1 MLSLSRIYSRSGIKL
16 WDYFAIKRKTFSWSL
31 QIFSCGE
38 TQYMV
43 LCVRM
48 SVRCP
53 LSVPRFTKIYS
64 PNLCL
69 GKSIVGNVVV
79 WFVCLMT
86 WSGIPHS
93 FQKILLLWLK
103 TTWLALQTKCQ
114 LVCLSMSF
122 ILRNFCDQ
130 SRHFFFY
137 LEPVFRWGRLDQP
150 GVFKYKFLKK

>member
-1 MLSLSRIYSRSGIKL
+1 MSACPRLFSCLHNASFIPQNLTLLLTHLSQNYCYCPINVTICIEPWPLSSTNYRKYYNIIILIITTGGKL
-16 WDYFAIKRKTFSWSL
+16 YKF
-31 QIFSCGE
+31 FSCGA

-86 WSGIPHS
+86 WSGIPH
-93 FQKILLLWLK
+93 
-103 TTWLALQTKCQ
+103 
-114 LVCLSMSF
+114 
-122 ILRNFCDQ
+122 
-130 SRHFFFY
+130 
-137 LEPVFRWGRLDQP
+137 
-150 GVFKYKFLKK
+150 